1 MVSQEIHSLTEKPAC
16 DLIMA
21 KPEAK
26 MITQEM
32 ESLSL
37 NDKKGIYGP
46 E

>member
-16 DLIMA
+16 DFIMA

-26 MITQEM
+26 MIIQKI

-37 NDKKGIYGP
+37 NDKKGIYGS